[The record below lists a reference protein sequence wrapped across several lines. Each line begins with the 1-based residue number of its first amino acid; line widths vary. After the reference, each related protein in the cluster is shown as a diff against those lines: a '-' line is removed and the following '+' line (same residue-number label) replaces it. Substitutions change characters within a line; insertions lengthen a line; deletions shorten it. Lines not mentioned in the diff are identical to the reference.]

1 MQLSHFAILY
11 YPILL
16 SLITMLQKLVTFT
29 SHTVSLWWW
38 TTKSNGYE
46 LSLSN
51 IYLTATVLVV
61 LTTMSW
67 FAWTFIN
74 QPKKSKPR
82 PSLPPGPQPLPLLG
96 NLLSLGPEFHTY
108 ITNLAKTYGP
118 ILTLWLGQ
126 KLTIVVSSPAIARE
140 MLKDHDTTFANRD
153 VSVAAKQS
161 AYGGGDVAWSHY
173 GSEWRMLRKLAVRG
187 MLSNTRLDSV
197 YSLRSREIRRTIG
210 YIFRNRVG
218 FPVNISDQMFLIMFN
233 VVTNMLW
240 GCSIEGEDRVSIDGM
255 IQLLGKP
262 NISDFYPGL
271 ARFDLQGIEKKMR
284 GMMKRVDEIFD
295 MMIDQRMKRD
305 GEGGEK
311 ESKDFLQ
318 FLLELKDEG
327 GEAKTPLTM
336 AQVKAMLMDMVV
348 GGTDTTINSVEAAM
362 AEMMNKPQV
371 MQKLQL
377 ELDTIV
383 GKDHIVEESH
393 IPKLPYLHAIMK
405 ETLRLHPILPFL
417 IPHSPSETCT
427 IGGYT
432 IPKGTRIL
440 FNVWAIHRDPLIWEN
455 PLEFY
460 PERFLNGKWDYNG
473 NDFAYFPFGSG
484 RRICPGISMA
494 ERVFIFSIASL
505 VHSFE
510 WKLPEGEKL
519 DLTESIGIV
528 LKKKIPLVAIPI
540 PRLSDPGLY
549 E

>member
-1 MQLSHFAILY
+1 
-11 YPILL
+11 
-16 SLITMLQKLVTFT
+16 MLQKLVTFPSQT
-29 SHTVSLWWW
+29 LSWWWW
-38 TTKSNGYE
+38 TTKNNGNE
-46 LSLSN
+46 LLLSN
-51 IYLTATVLVV
+51 IHLTATMLVL

-74 QPKKSKPR
+74 QSKKNNAR
-82 PSLPPGPQPLPLLG
+82 PPLPPGPHTLPLVG
-96 NLLSLGPEFHTY
+96 NLLSLDPEFHTY
-108 ITNLAKTYGP
+108 ITTLAKTYGP

-197 YSLRSREIRRTIG
+197 YSLRRGEIRKTIG

-218 FPVNISDQMFLIMFN
+218 SPVNISDQMFLTLLN

-240 GCSIEGEDRVSIDGM
+240 GCSIEGEDRVSIGFDGV
-255 IQLLGKP
+255 IRLLGKP
-262 NISDFYPGL
+262 NMSDFYPGL

-284 GMMKRVDEIFD
+284 GVMKRVDEIFD

-318 FLLELKDEG
+318 FLLEHKDG
-327 GEAKTPLTM
+327 GREAKTPLTM

-383 GKDHIVEESH
+383 GKDHIVDESH
-393 IPKLPYLHAIMK
+393 IPKLPYLYAIMK
-405 ETLRLHPILPFL
+405 ETLRLHPILPLL

-455 PLEFY
+455 PLEFD
-460 PERFLNGKWDYNG
+460 PERFLNGKWDYTG

-494 ERVFIFSIASL
+494 ERVFMFSIASL

-519 DLTESIGIV
+519 DLTESFGIV
-528 LKKKIPLVAIPI
+528 LKKKIPLVVIPI
-540 PRLSDPGLY
+540 PRLSDPRLY

>member
-1 MQLSHFAILY
+1 
-11 YPILL
+11 
-16 SLITMLQKLVTFT
+16 MLQKLITFT
-29 SHTVSLWWW
+29 SHTRSWWLW
-38 TTKSNGYE
+38 TTKNNDNE
-46 LSLSN
+46 LLLSN
-51 IYLTATVLVV
+51 IHLTATVLVI

-67 FAWTFIN
+67 FGWTFIN
-74 QPKKSKPR
+74 QSKKNNPR
-82 PSLPPGPQPLPLLG
+82 PPLPPGPHTLPLVG
-96 NLLSLGPEFHTY
+96 NLLSLDPEFHTY
-108 ITNLAKTYGP
+108 ITTLAKTYGP

-140 MLKDHDTTFANRD
+140 MLKDHDATFANRD

-161 AYGGGDVAWSHY
+161 AYGVGDVAWSHY
-173 GSEWRMLRKLAVRG
+173 CSEWRMLRKLALRG

-197 YSLRSREIRRTIG
+197 YSLRRGEVRRTIG

-218 FPVNISDQMFLIMFN
+218 SPVNISDQIFLILFN

-240 GCSIEGEDRVSIDGM
+240 GCSIEGEDRVSIGFDGM
-255 IQLLGKP
+255 IRLLGKP

-284 GMMKRVDEIFD
+284 GVMKRVDEIFD

-318 FLLELKDEG
+318 FLLEHKDGG

-393 IPKLPYLHAIMK
+393 IPKLPYLYAIMK
-405 ETLRLHPILPFL
+405 ETLRLHPILPL
-417 IPHSPSETCT
+417 LMPHSPSETCT

-455 PLEFY
+455 PLEFD

-494 ERVFIFSIASL
+494 ERVFMFSIASL

-519 DLTESIGIV
+519 DLTESFGIV
-528 LKKKIPLVAIPI
+528 LKKKISLVAIPI

>member
-1 MQLSHFAILY
+1 MLQR
-11 YPILL
+11 
-16 SLITMLQKLVTFT
+16 LITFTT
-29 SHTVSLWWW
+29 SHTLSWWLW
-38 TTKSNGYE
+38 TTKNNDNE
-46 LSLSN
+46 LLLSN
-51 IYLTATVLVV
+51 IHLTATVLVI
-61 LTTMSW
+61 LITMSW

-74 QPKKSKPR
+74 QSKKNNPR
-82 PSLPPGPQPLPLLG
+82 PPVPPGPHTLPLVG
-96 NLLSLGPEFHTY
+96 NLLSLDPEFHKY
-108 ITNLAKTYGP
+108 ITTLAKTHGP
-118 ILTLWLGQ
+118 IFTLWLGQ

-161 AYGGGDVAWSHY
+161 AYGVGDVAWSHY
-173 GSEWRMLRKLAVRG
+173 GSEWRMLRKLAVHG

-197 YSLRSREIRRTIG
+197 YSLRRGEIRRTIG
-210 YIFRNRVG
+210 YIFRNLVG
-218 FPVNISDQMFLIMFN
+218 SPVNISDQMFLILFN

-240 GCSIEGEDRVSIDGM
+240 GCSIEGEDRVSIGFDGM
-255 IQLLGKP
+255 IRLLGKP

-271 ARFDLQGIEKKMR
+271 ARFDLQGIQKKMR
-284 GMMKRVDEIFD
+284 GVMKRVDEIFD

-318 FLLELKDEG
+318 FLLEHKDEG
-327 GEAKTPLTM
+327 GEAKSPLTM
-336 AQVKAMLMDMVV
+336 AQVKAMLMTSSSVIHGQDMVV

-383 GKDHIVEESH
+383 GKDHVVEECH
-393 IPKLPYLHAIMK
+393 IPKLPYLYAIMK
-405 ETLRLHPILPFL
+405 ETLRLHPILPL
-417 IPHSPSETCT
+417 LMPHSPSETCT

-455 PLEFY
+455 PLEFD

-494 ERVFIFSIASL
+494 ERVFMFSIASL

-519 DLTESIGIV
+519 DLTESFGIV
-528 LKKKIPLVAIPI
+528 LKKKISLVAIPS

>member
-1 MQLSHFAILY
+1 
-11 YPILL
+11 
-16 SLITMLQKLVTFT
+16 
-29 SHTVSLWWW
+29 
-38 TTKSNGYE
+38 
-46 LSLSN
+46 
-51 IYLTATVLVV
+51 
-61 LTTMSW
+61 
-67 FAWTFIN
+67 
-74 QPKKSKPR
+74 
-82 PSLPPGPQPLPLLG
+82 
-96 NLLSLGPEFHTY
+96 
-108 ITNLAKTYGP
+108 
-118 ILTLWLGQ
+118 
-126 KLTIVVSSPAIARE
+126 
-140 MLKDHDTTFANRD
+140 
-153 VSVAAKQS
+153 
-161 AYGGGDVAWSHY
+161 
-173 GSEWRMLRKLAVRG
+173 MLRKLAVRG

-197 YSLRSREIRRTIG
+197 YSLRRREIRRTIG

-262 NISDFYPGL
+262 NISDFYPAL
-271 ARFDLQGIEKKMR
+271 APFDLQGIEKKMR

-318 FLLELKDEG
+318 FLLELKDGG

-371 MQKLQL
+371 RQKLQL

-405 ETLRLHPILPFL
+405 ETLRLHPILPLL
-417 IPHSPSETCT
+417 IPHSPSETCN

-455 PLEFY
+455 PLEFD

-494 ERVFIFSIASL
+494 ERVFMFSIASL

-510 WKLPEGEKL
+510 WKLPKGEKL

>member
-1 MQLSHFAILY
+1 
-11 YPILL
+11 
-16 SLITMLQKLVTFT
+16 MLQKLVTFP
-29 SHTVSLWWW
+29 SHTLSWWWW
-38 TTKSNGYE
+38 TTKNNGNE
-46 LSLSN
+46 LLLSN
-51 IYLTATVLVV
+51 IHLTATMLVI
-61 LTTMSW
+61 LITMSW

-74 QPKKSKPR
+74 QSKKNNPR
-82 PSLPPGPQPLPLLG
+82 PPLPPGPHTLPLVG
-96 NLLSLGPEFHTY
+96 NLLSLDPEFHTY
-108 ITNLAKTYGP
+108 ITTLAKTYGP

-197 YSLRSREIRRTIG
+197 YSLRRGEIRRTIG

-218 FPVNISDQMFLIMFN
+218 SPVNISDQMFLTLFN

-240 GCSIEGEDRVSIDGM
+240 GCSIEGEDRVSIGFDG
-255 IQLLGKP
+255 IIRLLGKP

-284 GMMKRVDEIFD
+284 GVMQRVDEIFD
-295 MMIDQRMKRD
+295 MMIDQRMKMN
-305 GEGGEK
+305 GKGGEK
-311 ESKDFLQ
+311 ESKHFLQ
-318 FLLELKDEG
+318 SLLELKDG
-327 GEAKTPLTM
+327 GDEAKTPLTM

-383 GKDHIVEESH
+383 GKDHIIEESH
-393 IPKLPYLHAIMK
+393 IPKLPYLYAIMK
-405 ETLRLHPILPFL
+405 ETLRLHPILPLL

-432 IPKGTRIL
+432 IPKVKNLSR
-440 FNVWAIHRDPLIWEN
+440 
-455 PLEFY
+455 
-460 PERFLNGKWDYNG
+460 
-473 NDFAYFPFGSG
+473 
-484 RRICPGISMA
+484 ISMA
-494 ERVFIFSIASL
+494 ERVFMFSIASL

-519 DLTESIGIV
+519 DLTESFGIV
-528 LKKKIPLVAIPI
+528 LKKKIPLVAIPF

>member
-1 MQLSHFAILY
+1 MDIHQ
-11 YPILL
+11 PI
-16 SLITMLQKLVTFT
+16 K
-29 SHTVSLWWW
+29 
-38 TTKSNGYE
+38 KN
-46 LSLSN
+46 N
-51 IYLTATVLVV
+51 P
-61 LTTMSW
+61 
-67 FAWTFIN
+67 
-74 QPKKSKPR
+74 QPP
-82 PSLPPGPQPLPLLG
+82 LPPGPQPLPLLG

-173 GSEWRMLRKLAVRG
+173 GSEWRILRKLAVRG

-197 YSLRSREIRRTIG
+197 YSLRRREIRRAIG
-210 YIFRNRVG
+210 HIFRNRVG
-218 FPVNISDQMFLIMFN
+218 FPVNISDQMFFIMFN
-233 VVTNMLW
+233 VVTNMFW

-318 FLLELKDEG
+318 CLSELKDGG

-336 AQVKAMLMDMVV
+336 AQVKAMLWLACTSTNFGTPKFTAGKISNGLKDMVV

-383 GKDHIVEESH
+383 GKDHLVEESH

-405 ETLRLHPILPFL
+405 ETLRLHPVLPLL

-427 IGGYT
+427 TGGYT

-455 PLEFY
+455 PLEFD
-460 PERFLNGKWDYNG
+460 PERFLNGKWDYNE
-473 NDFAYFPFGSG
+473 NDSAYFPFGSG
-484 RRICPGISMA
+484 RRICPEISVA
-494 ERVFIFSIASL
+494 ERVFMFSIASL

-510 WKLPEGEKL
+510 WKLPKGEKL

-540 PRLSDPGLY
+540 PRLSDPGFY